1 MATYKT
7 SSRYR
12 LSTNGR
18 FADRVT
24 AEPTRYYQYMAKD
37 GDTFP
42 LIAARIFNDPSR
54 YWEIADINP
63 QVEWP
68 DRIPVGTVLR
78 IPG

>member
-1 MATYKT
+1 MAIYKN

-12 LSTNGR
+12 ISGDGR
-18 FADRVT
+18 VAERVP
-24 AEPTRYYQYMAKD
+24 AEATRYYQYVTKD
-37 GDTFP
+37 GDSFI
-42 LIAARIFNDPSR
+42 LIASKLFNDPSR

-63 QVEWP
+63 QIEWP

>member
-1 MATYKT
+1 MAIYKS

-12 LSTNGR
+12 LSDNGR
-18 FADRVT
+18 FANRVPT
-24 AEPTRYYQYMAKD
+24 ETTRYYQYVAKD
-37 GDTFP
+37 GDTFT
-42 LIAARIFNDPSR
+42 LIASRIFNDPSR

>member
-1 MATYKT
+1 MATYIN

-12 LSTNGR
+12 LLDNGR
-18 FADRVT
+18 LADRVDPEQT
-24 AEPTRYYQYMAKD
+24 SYYQYVTRE
-37 GDTFP
+37 GDSFV
-42 LIAARIFNDPSR
+42 LIASRVFNDPSR

-68 DRIPVGTVLR
+68 DRIPVGTVIR